1 MMRALMLQYPE
12 DAGTYDVGD
21 EFLLGSDL
29 LVAPIVSPKTT
40 AREFYLPRGA
50 WYDLRTDAALT
61 GGKRLRVTAV
71 ENELP
76 LFVAEG
82 GILFRAPTMQS
93 TAEWATADLI
103 FDVYAKGATERE
115 YYEDDGSTFA
125 YRQDGY
131 FKRTVSV
138 RPEAGGA
145 TVTLGAASGS
155 FTPRHASNTIALHFA
170 KAPRSVSL
178 NGQTLPAAAIQFDPA
193 RSLLT
198 VRIGQSGGQQKIAV
212 AW

>member
-1 MMRALMLQYPE
+1 M
-12 DAGTYDVGD
+12 
-21 EFLLGSDL
+21 
-29 LVAPIVSPKTT
+29 I
-40 AREFYLPRGA
+40 
-50 WYDLRTDAALT
+50 
-61 GGKRLRVTAV
+61 AV

-82 GILFRAPTMQS
+82 GVLFRAPTMQS

-103 FDVYAKGATERE
+103 YDIYTKGSTERE

-125 YRQDGY
+125 YRQNGY

-138 RPEAGGA
+138 RPEAQGA
-145 TVTLGAASGS
+145 TVILGAATGT

-178 NGQTLPAAAIQFDPA
+178 NGQDLSASAIQFDPG

-198 VRIGQSGGQQKIAV
+198 LRIGQSSQQQKIV
-212 AW
+212 IGW